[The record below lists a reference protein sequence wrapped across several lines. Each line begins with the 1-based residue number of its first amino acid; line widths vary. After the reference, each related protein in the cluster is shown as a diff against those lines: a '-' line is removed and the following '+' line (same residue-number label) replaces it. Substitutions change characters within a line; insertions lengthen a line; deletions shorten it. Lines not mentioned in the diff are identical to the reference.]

1 MTLPMALTLSRLVL
15 APVVLG
21 VWLLAVVPM
30 RAAGTGPV
38 AALAVVLA
46 CTLAIEASDILDGH
60 LARRWGQVSDAGKF
74 LDPLADNVSR
84 TTVFLCF
91 LAAGYMPVW
100 MVALIFY
107 REALISGLRIAGA
120 SQRLIIAAR
129 WSGKAKAILQGI
141 VINVLVFLDLL
152 RAAGSYPELLP
163 EFGPLAWWAMALV
176 TAVTVLSAADYLL
189 GNRPV
194 LAALVG
200 RLSQAKPP
208 GS

>member
-1 MTLPMALTLSRLVL
+1 MALTLSRLAL
-15 APVVLG
+15 APVVLA
-21 VWLLAVVPM
+21 VWLLEVAPAP
-30 RAAGTGPV
+30 RGAGAGPV
-38 AALAVVLA
+38 AALAVVLC

-60 LARRWGQVSDAGKF
+60 LARRWNQVSDAGKF

-129 WSGKAKAILQGI
+129 WSGKIKAILQGI

-152 RAAGSYPELLP
+152 RAAGSYPAALP
-163 EFGPLAWWAMALV
+163 GFASAAWWAMAFV
-176 TAVTVLSAADYLL
+176 TAVTVLSAFDYVYA
-189 GNRPV
+189 NRAV
-194 LAALVG
+194 LAMVWG
-200 RLSQAKPP
+200 RGPGQQPP